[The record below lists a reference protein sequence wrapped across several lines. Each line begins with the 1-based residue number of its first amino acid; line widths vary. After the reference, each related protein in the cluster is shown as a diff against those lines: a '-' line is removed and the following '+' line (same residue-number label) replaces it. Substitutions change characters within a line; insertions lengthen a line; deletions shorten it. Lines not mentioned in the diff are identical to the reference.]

1 MGFVRARKLRVMA
14 LGLVILGT
22 STLAAAQPVRTPRV
36 GVLGPTPGDRAL
48 MEAFLQGLALL
59 GYVDGRNVAV
69 DSRHAGGSPDGL
81 PTLATELVRAN
92 CDVIIARGAGAL
104 AALKSAAG
112 TTPIVAV
119 DLESDPVAMG
129 YVRSLARPGGTITGV
144 FLDLPELSGKQLL
157 REVIPMASRVAVLG
171 DLQGAKPADLP
182 VERPEKFDLIINM
195 NTARALGLTVPQPVL
210 ARADRIIE

>member
-1 MGFVRARKLRVMA
+1 MTRVFR
-14 LGLVILGT
+14 GI
-22 STLAAAQPVRTPRV
+22 AAS
-36 GVLGPTPGDRAL
+36 LL
-48 MEAFLQGLALL
+48 GLALL
-59 GYVDGRNVAV
+59 VSPLSFEAQAQAKPIRVGIIGLTPSDLAV
-69 DSRHAGGSPDGL
+69 DF
-81 PTLATELVRAN
+81 
-92 CDVIIARGAGAL
+92 
-104 AALKSAAG
+104 
-112 TTPIVAV
+112 
-119 DLESDPVAMG
+119 ESDPVAG
-129 YVRSLARPGGTITGV
+129 GFVRSLARPGGNITGV

>member
-1 MGFVRARKLRVMA
+1 VTRVFR
-14 LGLVILGT
+14 GI
-22 STLAAAQPVRTPRV
+22 AAS
-36 GVLGPTPGDRAL
+36 LL
-48 MEAFLQGLALL
+48 GLALL
-59 GYVDGRNVAV
+59 VSPLSFEAQAQAKPIRVGIIGLTPSDLAV
-69 DSRHAGGSPDGL
+69 DF
-81 PTLATELVRAN
+81 
-92 CDVIIARGAGAL
+92 
-104 AALKSAAG
+104 
-112 TTPIVAV
+112 
-119 DLESDPVAMG
+119 ESDPVAG
-129 YVRSLARPGGTITGV
+129 GFVRSLARPGGNITGV